1 MLLVIPLG
9 YFVAVFLLVCGVLN
23 CVEYVQNLQQGIDR
37 ASMLS
42 GITTTA
48 RPIIAAVVILLLIQV
63 CKQLESLRLA
73 ATCPTE
79 ESNKNRGKSKKQK
92 RSEEPA
98 EQPAS
103 TPQPSLAHLAAP
115 SAPAAQPQRYPNSP
129 VPGAA
134 RTQQPAAVPQT
145 KVMKQAPKKP
155 ADTQGLSYFKVD

>member
-1 MLLVIPLG
+1 MFLVIPLG

-37 ASMLS
+37 ATMLS

-48 RPIIAAVVILLLIQV
+48 WPIIAAVVILLLIQV

-79 ESNKNRGKSKKQK
+79 ESNKKTGKSKKQK

-103 TPQPSLAHLAAP
+103 TPQPNLAHLATPAP
-115 SAPAAQPQRYPNSP
+115 QPQRYPNSP

-145 KVMKQAPKKP
+145 RVMKQAPKKQ
-155 ADTQGLSYFKVD
+155 ADTQGLNYFKVD

>member
-9 YFVAVFLLVCGVLN
+9 YFIAVFLLVCGVLN

-37 ASMLS
+37 ATMLS

-48 RPIIAAVVILLLIQV
+48 WPIIAAVVILLLIQV

-79 ESNKNRGKSKKQK
+79 ESNKKTEKSKKQK
-92 RSEEPA
+92 SNEEPA

-103 TPQPSLAHLAAP
+103 TPQPNLAHLATPAP
-115 SAPAAQPQRYPNSP
+115 QPQRYPNSP

-145 KVMKQAPKKP
+145 RVMKQAPKKQ
-155 ADTQGLSYFKVD
+155 ADTQGLNYFKVD

>member
-9 YFVAVFLLVCGVLN
+9 YFIAVFLLVCGVLN
-23 CVEYVQNLQQGIDR
+23 FVEYVQNLQQGNDR
-37 ASMLS
+37 TTMLS
-42 GITTTA
+42 GITATA
-48 RPIIAAVVILLLIQV
+48 WPIIAAVVILLLIQV

-79 ESNKNRGKSKKQK
+79 ESNKNTGKSKKQK

-129 VPGAA
+129 IPGAA

-145 KVMKQAPKKP
+145 RVMKQAPKKQ
-155 ADTQGLSYFKVD
+155 ADTQGLNYFKVD

>member
-48 RPIIAAVVILLLIQV
+48 WPIIAAVVILFLIQV

-79 ESNKNRGKSKKQK
+79 ESNKKTEKSKKQK
-92 RSEEPA
+92 SNEEPA

-103 TPQPSLAHLAAP
+103 TPQPNLAHLATPAP
-115 SAPAAQPQRYPNSP
+115 QPQRYPNSP

-145 KVMKQAPKKP
+145 RVMKQAPKKQ
-155 ADTQGLSYFKVD
+155 ADTQGLNYFKVD

>member
-37 ASMLS
+37 ATMLS

-48 RPIIAAVVILLLIQV
+48 WPIIAAVVILLLIQV

-79 ESNKNRGKSKKQK
+79 ESNKKTGKSKKQK
-92 RSEEPA
+92 SNEEPA

-103 TPQPSLAHLAAP
+103 TPQPSLAHLATPAP
-115 SAPAAQPQRYPNSP
+115 QPQRYPNSP

-145 KVMKQAPKKP
+145 RVMKQAPKKQ
-155 ADTQGLSYFKVD
+155 ADTQGLNYFKVD